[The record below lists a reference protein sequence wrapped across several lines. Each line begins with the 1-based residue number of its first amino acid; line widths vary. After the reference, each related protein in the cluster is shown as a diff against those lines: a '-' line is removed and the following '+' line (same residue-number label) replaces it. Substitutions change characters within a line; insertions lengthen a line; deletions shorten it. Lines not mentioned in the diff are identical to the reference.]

1 MVGIMKTIE
10 DKVIAAGLTAI
21 ALSVLIMLI
30 LIFKWS
36 VLGGIISIAV
46 LLFIVGF
53 VAVAIVLDL

>member
-1 MVGIMKTIE
+1 MKTIE